1 MSSTLNKFNEFP
13 NYRQSELLQ
22 ELVKRNLIVM
32 KLSDF
37 QIARYSLPDWDAKIN
52 TAFKEAYYEQ
62 TDPVKHQEIKDYIAT
77 KYNELKKV

>member
-1 MSSTLNKFNEFP
+1 
-13 NYRQSELLQ
+13 
-22 ELVKRNLIVM
+22 M